1 MRFLMKASRRGVQS
15 TDGGSLALEF
25 LILLPF
31 LVALSWMVLWSGETG
46 RAGLV
51 TSLAAEEAATV
62 AVLARQRG
70 LTPEEA
76 LQEAD
81 EYIRSRN
88 ELWDQHCINVD
99 REELD
104 TPAATT
110 DAVGAAWW
118 SLGDPVF
125 LPSVDPDGN
134 PVLDS
139 ANRPVPRELSRGLG
153 GKIWI
158 DYVDID
164 AGKVYPLELAVVKVR
179 CESRVRFAL
188 PITFASRSHEAL
200 AWEPVT
206 IPCSTDPNADD
217 ACGA

>member
-1 MRFLMKASRRGVQS
+1 MRFLMKMSRGVKS

-31 LVALSWMVLWSGETG
+31 LVALSWMILWSGEMG

-81 EYIRSRN
+81 EYVRSRN

-99 REELD
+99 RETLD
-104 TPAATT
+104 TPAATA

-118 SLGDPVF
+118 SLSEPVF
-125 LPSVDPDGN
+125 LNSVDSGGN
-134 PVLDS
+134 L
-139 ANRPVPRELSRGLG
+139 VPRELSQGLG

-158 DYVDID
+158 DYVDS
-164 AGKVYPLELAVVKVR
+164 GTGTVYPLELAVVKVR

-206 IPCSTDPNADD
+206 IPCSTNPNDPNA
-217 ACGA
+217 CGA